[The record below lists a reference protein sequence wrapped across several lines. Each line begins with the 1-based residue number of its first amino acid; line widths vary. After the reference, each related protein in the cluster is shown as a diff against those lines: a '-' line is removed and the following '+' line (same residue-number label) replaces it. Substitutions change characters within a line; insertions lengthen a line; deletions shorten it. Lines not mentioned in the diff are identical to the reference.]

1 MQLVQLG
8 IGAVYFFYGTGSFD
22 RFVGDA
28 EGEEGNEG
36 DALDDVQ
43 ADGKVFRT
51 GEFYEWEWEAEEEN
65 ESRSDLTRVIRTVV

>member
-1 MQLVQLG
+1 MQVMPFG
-8 IGAVYFFYGTGSFD
+8 IGAVYFLWSSSG
-22 RFVGDA
+22 RLVGGA
-28 EGEEGNEG
+28 EGKEGNEG

-51 GEFYEWEWEAEEEN
+51 GEFYKWEWEAEEEN